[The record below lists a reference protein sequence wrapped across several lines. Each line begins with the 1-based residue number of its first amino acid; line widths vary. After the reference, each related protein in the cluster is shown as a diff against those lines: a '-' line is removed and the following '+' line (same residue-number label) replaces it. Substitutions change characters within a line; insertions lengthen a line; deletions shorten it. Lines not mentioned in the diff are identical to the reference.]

1 MATQAIHEVRIEDV
15 DGRAV
20 AACDGPLAG
29 GQCPMVE
36 EGEAIPCAGRLV
48 RPATSLGRAGWEMR
62 VSPAAT
68 DCPLRTRRVWAKE
81 PGRRWGPSATTA

>member
-1 MATQAIHEVRIEDV
+1 MSRQAVPGVRIEDA
-15 DGRAV
+15 DGRVV

-29 GQCPMVE
+29 GECPMASA
-36 EGEAIPCAGRLV
+36 GEAIPCAGHLV
-48 RPATSLGRAGWEMR
+48 RPITSFGRAGWEMR